1 MKLQIERLIVWP
13 KKEGFDPR
21 EIEFK
26 PNCVNVLSGDSRTG
40 KSAVVAII
48 DYCLGSHDCSV
59 PGGKVRENASWFGIV
74 ISTADGRHLLAR
86 RNPDAERK
94 ETSDFFVKPL

>member
-26 PNCVNVLSGDSRTG
+26 PNCVNVL
-40 KSAVVAII
+40 
-48 DYCLGSHDCSV
+48 
-59 PGGKVRENASWFGIV
+59 
-74 ISTADGRHLLAR
+74 LLR
-86 RNPDAERK
+86 Q
-94 ETSDFFVKPL
+94 